1 MKNNRYNLALRK
13 CVDTTKNIF
22 KSRSLT
28 TQMIVAI
35 SLIFL
40 SFFVLQ
46 SVLNIV
52 FFKNYYTTKE
62 FQRVN
67 DIITNYVEK
76 MNEPD
81 NDYYDIMY
89 EFTKQNNAYSV
100 IVDGRYFPLRSSATN
115 YTFVIRS
122 LADNSEYHVIV
133 PNNDFEY
140 EIGQT
145 LSVYL
150 QKYNEELYTPLL
162 IVNEDGLIYR
172 SDITCEYDVCTELSG
187 VITNV
192 IKPNNLNYLF
202 DGTTILQNE
211 INKLSSGSIDLSKY
225 EYEINGTTGYW
236 YRSTDGP
243 VSSLVFVHNLKN
255 WNWIVTVVPIVDTTD
270 VINIISNYNYYVYAT
285 AVVIIILWSFRISNI
300 LTKPIKN
307 IELVAR
313 EIASLNFDVKAKEF
327 NSKEN
332 ESLSMSINLISSN
345 LKATLEALNK
355 KNNELLKLYEKQ
367 RREVDLKKQ
376 LVSSISH
383 ELKTPL
389 MIMHVTIQGIID
401 GIIPRNEQDLE
412 LNNLLK
418 EIQKSSIMIQD
429 MLQIYRL
436 DDPNTNLET
445 NEFNLSSCTLNL
457 LKDFESLFNKHN
469 LILNINLIDDIYID
483 ADESLIKRVISN
495 FITNAI
501 KYTSEGNK
509 IYVEVSKQNN
519 KAYFEL
525 TNYGINLEESQIEK
539 IWLPFYRLEHT
550 KKESIEEKGSGI
562 GLYLVSEILKAH
574 KAEFGIINVKNGVKA
589 YFLLPIVSKTI

>member
-1 MKNNRYNLALRK
+1 M
-13 CVDTTKNIF
+13 NIF

-52 FFKNYYTTKE
+52 FFRNYYTTQE

-67 DIITNYVEK
+67 NIMTNYVEQ

-100 IVDGRYFPLRSSATN
+100 IVDGRFYPLRSSATN
-115 YTFVIRS
+115 YSFTIQN
-122 LADNSEYHVIV
+122 LADNSEYNVIV
-133 PNNDFEY
+133 PNNDFAY
-140 EIGQT
+140 QTGQT
-145 LSVYL
+145 LSVHL
-150 QKYNEELYTPLL
+150 QKYNDDLYSPIL
-162 IVNEDGLIYR
+162 IVDESGIIYQ
-172 SDITCEYDVCTELSG
+172 SDITCEIDSCIELSG
-187 VITNV
+187 VVVNV
-192 IKPNNLNYLF
+192 VKPNNLNYLF
-202 DGTTILQNE
+202 DGTTILQHE
-211 INKLSSGSIDLSKY
+211 IDKLTSSSIDLEKY
-225 EYEINGTTGYW
+225 KYEINGTIGYW

-243 VSSLVFVHNLKN
+243 VSSLVFIHNLKK
-255 WNWIVTVVPIVDTTD
+255 WNWIVTVVPIVDTSD

-285 AVVIIILWSFRISNI
+285 AVVIIFLWSFRISNI

-313 EIASLNFDVKAKEF
+313 EIAALNFDVKAKEF
-327 NSKEN
+327 NSREN
-332 ESLSMSINLISSN
+332 ESLSMSINLIASN

-355 KNNELLKLYEKQ
+355 KNMELLDLYEKQ
-367 RREVDLKKQ
+367 SREVDLKKQ

-401 GIIPRNEQDLE
+401 GIIPTKEQENE
-412 LNNLLK
+412 LNNLLN
-418 EIQKSSIMIQD
+418 EIQKSSLMIQD

-445 NEFNLSSCTLNL
+445 NEFNLSTCTRKL
-457 LKDFESLFNKHN
+457 LLDFESLLKKHN
-469 LILNINLIDDIYID
+469 LTFDMNIMDDVYIE

-501 KYTSEGNK
+501 KYTPPGNE
-509 IYVEVSKQNN
+509 IYVEVSEHNN

-525 TNYGINLEESQIEK
+525 TNYGVLLEESQIEK
-539 IWLPFYRLEHT
+539 IWMPFYRLEHT
-550 KKESIEEKGSGI
+550 RKEAIEEKGSGI

-574 KAEFGIINVKNGVKA
+574 KAEYGIVNVKNGVKA
-589 YFLLPIVSKTI
+589 FFKLPLSNNITNKNTQVY